1 MFNLKINN
9 TTMKKTYIIPAVSIY
24 KMNVADGI
32 LLSAS
37 GGGDSLLGGGGGT
50 SGNSITNADIKGY
63 NDWDIWGTGDEDY
76 DDDY

>member
-1 MFNLKINN
+1 
-9 TTMKKTYIIPAVSIY
+9 MKKTYIIPAVSIY

-50 SGNSITNADIKGY
+50 DAGGITEAGIKGY
-63 NDWDIWGTGDEDY
+63 NDWDIWGNNDDY

>member
-1 MFNLKINN
+1 
-9 TTMKKTYIIPAVSIY
+9 MKKTYIIPAVSIY

-50 SGNSITNADIKGY
+50 SGGITEGDVKNY
-63 NDWDIWGTGDEDY
+63 NDWDIWGSGDGDY